1 MKKSAIK
8 LYRNKKGDVKNI
20 LSVPE
25 GISYQENPLD
35 FFIML
40 ARYKFAARLLKK
52 KYSVIDAGCGQGLG
66 AVFLSK
72 FAGHVTGVDCD
83 EEMINDNKK
92 RYKSLSNL
100 DFLTLDLLDISSHK
114 KKYDVVVSL
123 DVIEH
128 FSKKDTERVA
138 GNYAKLTKERGF
150 AVIGTPNIF
159 SQPFA
164 SKRRRK
170 IHLHEFN
177 PGELETLL
185 SKYFKHVFVF
195 SMTDEI
201 VSLTFPKM
209 AWYLM
214 AICIK

>member
-1 MKKSAIK
+1 MKKAIIK
-8 LYRNKKGDVKNI
+8 LYRNKNGNVKNI
-20 LSVPE
+20 LSVAE
-25 GISYQENPLD
+25 GISYQEDPLD

-40 ARYKFAARLLKK
+40 ARYKFTARLLKK

-72 FAGHVTGVDCD
+72 FAGHVTGVDYD
-83 EEMINDNKK
+83 EKMIDSNKK
-92 RYKSLSNL
+92 RYKSLPNL
-100 DFLTLDLLDISSHK
+100 DFVTVDLLDISSHK
-114 KKYDVVVSL
+114 KKYDVVVSM

-128 FSKKDTERVA
+128 FSKKDTERIA
-138 GNYAKLTKERGF
+138 RNYAKLTKEGGF

-164 SKRRRK
+164 SKRRLK
-170 IHLHEFN
+170 IHLHEFS
-177 PGELETLL
+177 PSGFEALL
-185 SKYFKHVFVF
+185 SKYFKHIFVF
-195 SMTDEI
+195 SMTDEV

-214 AICIK
+214 ALCIK